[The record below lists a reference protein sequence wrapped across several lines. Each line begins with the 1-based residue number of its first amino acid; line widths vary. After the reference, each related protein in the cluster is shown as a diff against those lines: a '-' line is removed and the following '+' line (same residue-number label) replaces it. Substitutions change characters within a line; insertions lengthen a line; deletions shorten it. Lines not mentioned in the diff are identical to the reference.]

1 MKIIVSNNIRIKEP
15 DEKIKNYAEEKLVI
29 QNPDYIRN
37 ERLGYSNYRTTRFL
51 VFYEINGE
59 EIILPFGCLSDLFK
73 MYQLDMFENRIVLG
87 NKVTY
92 KSKIKLFDYQQKV
105 CDTAY
110 LRKNGIIVMPAGSG
124 KTQTALQLI
133 SKLGLKTLWITH
145 TIDLLNQSYDRAKN
159 NFEDVG
165 LGKIVNGK
173 IEIGTHI
180 TFATVQTLKSIDL
193 QEYAD
198 TWDCIIV
205 DECHRICGTPVK
217 AGMFYKVINKL
228 VARYKYGLT
237 ATPFRN
243 IKGTEKA
250 MFSLIGNTIIELDKE
265 VIGDRIIPATIIKI
279 ETNFNEIPE
288 ECEETDGT
296 IKYANLTT
304 MLSENIIR
312 NDLILEILQQCQDN
326 YTLVLTDRVNQ
337 MYYLQEK
344 LGYGNVIDGKTKKD
358 IRENAIQEIRDGKE
372 KVLFATYGLAKEGLD
387 IPRLD
392 RLILAS
398 PHRDKAT
405 IIQSIGRIER
415 KFENKSNPI
424 CYDLVDDLQY
434 FHGMYRS
441 RKSYY
446 KKNNN
451 KILEGNPEWDLIK
464 LLKKEE

>member
-1 MKIIVSNNIRIKEP
+1 MKIIVSNNIRIVEA
-15 DEKIKNYAEEKLVI
+15 DEKAKSYAESNLVI
-29 QNPDYIRN
+29 KNPDYIRN
-37 ERLGYSNYRTTRFL
+37 ERLGYSNYKTHKYL
-51 VFYEINGE
+51 VYYEIDGKDL
-59 EIILPFGCLSDLFK
+59 IVPFGCLRDLFK
-73 MYQLDMFENRIVLG
+73 MYPLEIFENRIILG
-87 NKVTY
+87 QHIKYESN
-92 KSKIKLFDYQQKV
+92 IKLYDYQENV
-105 CDTAY
+105 CRKAY
-110 LRKNGIIVMPAGSG
+110 KRKNGIIVMPAGSG
-124 KTQTALQLI
+124 KTQTALELI
-133 SKLGLKTLWITH
+133 GRLGLKTLWITH
-145 TIDLLNQSYDRAKN
+145 TIDLLNQSYSRAKN
-159 NFEDVG
+159 NFNNIG
-165 LGKIVNGK
+165 LGKIANGK

-205 DECHRICGTPVK
+205 DECHRVCGTPAK

-237 ATPFRN
+237 ATPYRN

-250 MFSLIGNTIIELDKE
+250 MFNLLGQTIIELDKE
-265 VIGDRIIPATIIKI
+265 VIGDKIIPAIIIKKS
-279 ETNFNEIPE
+279 TNFDEIPE
-288 ECEETDGT
+288 ECQEGDGT

-304 MLSENIIR
+304 ALSEDIERNEIIL
-312 NDLILEILQQCQDN
+312 DILEECKDN

-337 MYYLQEK
+337 MKYLKNK
-344 LGYGNVIDGKTKKD
+344 LGYGKVIDGKTKKD
-358 IRENAIQEIRDGKE
+358 VRENAIQEVREGKE

-405 IIQSIGRIER
+405 IIQAIGRIER
-415 KFENKSNPI
+415 KFENKEKPI
-424 CYDLVDDLQY
+424 CYDLVDSIQY
-434 FHGMYRS
+434 FKNMYRS

-451 KILEGNPEWDLIK
+451 EIIEL
-464 LLKKEE
+464 